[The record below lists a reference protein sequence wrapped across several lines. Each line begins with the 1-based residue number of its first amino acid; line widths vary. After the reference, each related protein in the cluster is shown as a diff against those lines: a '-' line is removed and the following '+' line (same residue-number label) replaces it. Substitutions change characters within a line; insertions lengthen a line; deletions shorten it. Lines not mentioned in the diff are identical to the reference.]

1 MFLALFLW
9 IFYYLIEI
17 EVLSLYMFV
26 FSLYNGYNLDVPP
39 SIKYERIVTIAMKKI
54 INNPDQIVDEM
65 LDGLVFAY
73 DSLVERIPETMV
85 IHRKAEQKNKVGLV
99 SGGGSG
105 HEPSHAGFVGKGMLS
120 AAVAGQVF
128 TSPTPDQV
136 FEGIKASDEGAGVFL
151 IIKNYT
157 GDVMNFEM
165 AQDLADLED
174 IKVDTI
180 IVDDDIAVED
190 STYTA
195 GKRGVAGTVLVHKI
209 IGAAAEEGQS
219 LEEIKELADRLVPNI
234 KTIGVALGP
243 ATNPE
248 VGSPGFELEEDE
260 IEYGVG
266 IHGEP
271 GYRREKLKP
280 SKELATEL
288 VEQLKKAYDWNEGDE
303 YAVLVNGMGA
313 TPLMEQFV
321 FMNDVKKLLV
331 DEEGLN
337 LSFRKVGDYMTSID
351 MEGLSLTLVKLEDK
365 KWLDYLNAPVETISW

>member
-1 MFLALFLW
+1 
-9 IFYYLIEI
+9 
-17 EVLSLYMFV
+17 
-26 FSLYNGYNLDVPP
+26 
-39 SIKYERIVTIAMKKI
+39 MKKI
-54 INNPDQIVDEM
+54 INDSGNVVDEM
-65 LDGLVFAY
+65 LNGMVFAY
-73 DSLVERIPETMV
+73 DSIVERVPETM
-85 IHRKAEQKNKVGLV
+85 ILHRKAEKKNKVGLV

-105 HEPSHAGFVGKGMLS
+105 HEPAHAGFVGKGMLS

-136 FEGIKASDEGAGVFL
+136 LEGIKVADEGAGVFL

-165 AQDLADLED
+165 AEDLADMED
-174 IKVDTI
+174 IEVAHVV
-180 IVDDDIAVED
+180 VDDDIAVED
-190 STYTA
+190 SSYTA

-209 IGAAAEEGQS
+209 LGAAAEEGKS
-219 LEEIKELADRLVPNI
+219 LTEIKEMADKLVPNI
-234 KTIGVALGP
+234 KTIGVALSP

-248 VGSPGFELEEDE
+248 AGKPGFEIDDDE

-280 SKELATEL
+280 SRDLAVELTK
-288 VEQLKKAYDWNEGDE
+288 QLKKDFDWSTGDE

-321 FMNDVKKLLV
+321 FMNDVKELLV
-331 DEEGLN
+331 DEEGLE
-337 LSFRKVGDYMTSID
+337 LSFKKVGDYMTSID
-351 MEGLSLTLVKLEDK
+351 MEGLSLTLLKLEDK
-365 KWLDYLNAPVETISW
+365 KWLDYLNAEEETISW